1 MLQIHQLY
9 INKKEKPILST
20 INILIFKQTIRLQF
34 NFAISITKL
43 LNYKQWKVIYMK
55 CLTTLYKNMWHSF
68 KYYMILISTA
78 IIENHIPTK

>member
-55 CLTTLYKNMWHSF
+55 YLTTLYGDSGNYVAFLQVLQDANQHS
-68 KYYMILISTA
+68 
-78 IIENHIPTK
+78 HH